1 MPEKALWLDR
11 EAKALSLRRQCHVLG
26 LNRSSLYSQP
36 RGASALNLRLM
47 KILDEQYT
55 RTPFYGVCK
64 MTAHLRQLGH
74 LVNEKRVRRLLRQ
87 MGLEAV
93 YPKPKLSL
101 SHPDH
106 KVFPYL
112 LRGVAITRS
121 NQVWSTDIT
130 YSRLSHGFVE
140 VE

>member
-1 MPEKALWLDR
+1 
-11 EAKALSLRRQCHVLG
+11 
-26 LNRSSLYSQP
+26 
-36 RGASALNLRLM
+36 
-47 KILDEQYT
+47 
-55 RTPFYGVCK
+55 
-64 MTAHLRQLGH
+64 MTTHLRQLGH

-112 LRGVAITRS
+112 LRGVPITRS

-130 YSRLSHGFVE
+130 YSRLSHGFVYLMAIMDW
-140 VE
+140 